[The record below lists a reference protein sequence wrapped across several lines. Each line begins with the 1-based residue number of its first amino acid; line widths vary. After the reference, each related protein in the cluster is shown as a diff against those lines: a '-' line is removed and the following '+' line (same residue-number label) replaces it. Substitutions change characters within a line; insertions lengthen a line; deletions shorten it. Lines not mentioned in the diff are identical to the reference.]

1 MPSRK
6 SSLVIA
12 IAALLVVVIAFWA
25 GFVAYPFLAPR
36 LTGSPR
42 PSSVQTTLDRDTY
55 LKLSGEIYDTL
66 SLQYYQKVDAG
77 KLLKG
82 QVAGLGD
89 PYTELFT
96 PAEAADFR
104 EQLSGEYVGIG
115 VVITPNK
122 KPEPI
127 KIQAMLPLIKEWYDI
142 TPSAKADAIEIV
154 RVFAGTPAEE
164 AGLKPGD
171 LIDSID
177 GTTARKL
184 DLDTVSARVKGKAG
198 TSVRL
203 KIERAGKL
211 LDYTVTRRQ
220 VDLPVVESR
229 IIGNKVG
236 YISVSSFSSG
246 VAVKFARALHALE
259 DQKIAGLVIDI
270 RDNGGGY
277 LNECLD
283 MLSNFIPHGTALWT
297 REAGGQLNPVTVN
310 GGSVSFPIVVLVNEN
325 SASASEIFSAAMQ
338 ENKAAL
344 VVGTTTFGKGLIQ
357 RSWDLSQGYELKVTV
372 EEYYTPNKNTIQK
385 KGLTPNIVV
394 IDPAPALFGTLPGDG
409 QLARAVQT
417 VEEGKRP

>member
-115 VVITPNK
+115 VVITP
-122 KPEPI
+122 
-127 KIQAMLPLIKEWYDI
+127 
-142 TPSAKADAIEIV
+142 SAKADAIEIV

-171 LIDSID
+171 LI
-177 GTTARKL
+177 
-184 DLDTVSARVKGKAG
+184 
-198 TSVRL
+198 
-203 KIERAGKL
+203 
-211 LDYTVTRRQ
+211 
-220 VDLPVVESR
+220 
-229 IIGNKVG
+229 
-236 YISVSSFSSG
+236 
-246 VAVKFARALHALE
+246 
-259 DQKIAGLVIDI
+259 
-270 RDNGGGY
+270 
-277 LNECLD
+277 
-283 MLSNFIPHGTALWT
+283 
-297 REAGGQLNPVTVN
+297 
-310 GGSVSFPIVVLVNEN
+310 
-325 SASASEIFSAAMQ
+325 
-338 ENKAAL
+338 
-344 VVGTTTFGKGLIQ
+344 
-357 RSWDLSQGYELKVTV
+357 
-372 EEYYTPNKNTIQK
+372 
-385 KGLTPNIVV
+385 
-394 IDPAPALFGTLPGDG
+394 
-409 QLARAVQT
+409 
-417 VEEGKRP
+417 

>member
-1 MPSRK
+1 MPSKR

-12 IAALLVVVIAFWA
+12 VAALLVVAIAFWA

-36 LTGSPR
+36 LTSSSR
-42 PSSVQTTLDRDTY
+42 PPAVQTTIDRDTY
-55 LKLSGEIYDTL
+55 LKLSGELYDTL
-66 SLQYYQKVDAG
+66 SLQYYQKVDAA

-122 KPEPI
+122 
-127 KIQAMLPLIKEWYDI
+127 
-142 TPSAKADAIEIV
+142 TADAIQIV

-164 AGLKPGD
+164 AGLKAGD
-171 LIDSID
+171 LIDSVD

-184 DLDTVSARVKGKAG
+184 DLDAVSARVKGKAG

-203 KIERAGKL
+203 RVERAGSF
-211 LDYTVTRRQ
+211 LDFTIVRRQ
-220 VDLPVVESR
+220 VELPVVESR
-229 IIGNKVG
+229 IVGNKVG

-246 VAVKFARALHALE
+246 VAAKFASALHALE
-259 DQKIAGLVIDI
+259 GQKISGLIIDI

-297 REAGGQLNPVTVN
+297 KEAGGELNAVAVN
-310 GGSVSFPIVVLVNEN
+310 GGSVSYPIVVLVNGD

-344 VVGTTTFGKGLIQ
+344 IVGTKTFGKGLIQ
-357 RSWDLSQGYELKVTV
+357 RSWDLSEGYELKVTV

-385 KGLTPNIVV
+385 KGLTPNIAVA
-394 IDPAPALFGTLPGDG
+394 DPAPGLFGTLPGDG
-409 QLARAVQT
+409 QLERALQM
-417 VEEGKRP
+417 VEQGKRP

>member
-1 MPSRK
+1 MPSRR
-6 SSLVIA
+6 SSLVILV
-12 IAALLVVVIAFWA
+12 AALLVVVLAFWA

-36 LTGSPR
+36 LTASSR
-42 PSSVQTTLDRDTY
+42 PSSVQTTLDRETY
-55 LKLSGEIYDTL
+55 LKLSGEVYDTL

-115 VVITPNK
+115 VVITPSK
-122 KPEPI
+122 KAE
-127 KIQAMLPLIKEWYDI
+127 
-142 TPSAKADAIEIV
+142 AIEIV

-177 GTTARKL
+177 GATARGLEL
-184 DLDTVSARVKGKAG
+184 DAVSARVKGKAG

-203 KIERAGKL
+203 KIERTGVFV
-211 LDYTVTRRQ
+211 DYTVVRRQ
-220 VDLPVVESR
+220 VELPVIESR
-229 IIGNKVG
+229 IIGTSVG
-236 YISVSSFSSG
+236 YVSISSFSSG
-246 VAVKFARALHALE
+246 VAVKFARTLHTLE
-259 DQKIAGLVIDI
+259 DQKITGLIIDI

-283 MLSNFIPHGTALWT
+283 MLSNFIRQGTALWT
-297 REAGGQLNPVTVN
+297 KEAGGEVNPVTVN
-310 GGSVSFPIVVLVNEN
+310 GGSVSFPIVVLVNGN

-344 VVGTTTFGKGLIQ
+344 IVGTTTYGKGVIQ
-357 RSWDLSQGYELKVTV
+357 RSWDLSEGYELKVTV
-372 EEYYTPNKNTIQK
+372 EEYYTPDKNTIQN

-394 IDPAPALFGTLPGDG
+394 ADPAPGLFGTLPGDG
-409 QLARAVQT
+409 QLARAVQI
-417 VEEGKRP
+417 VEEGQRP

>member
-1 MPSRK
+1 
-6 SSLVIA
+6 
-12 IAALLVVVIAFWA
+12 
-25 GFVAYPFLAPR
+25 
-36 LTGSPR
+36 
-42 PSSVQTTLDRDTY
+42 
-55 LKLSGEIYDTL
+55 
-66 SLQYYQKVDAG
+66 
-77 KLLKG
+77 
-82 QVAGLGD
+82 
-89 PYTELFT
+89 
-96 PAEAADFR
+96 
-104 EQLSGEYVGIG
+104 
-115 VVITPNK
+115 
-122 KPEPI
+122 
-127 KIQAMLPLIKEWYDI
+127 
-142 TPSAKADAIEIV
+142 
-154 RVFAGTPAEE
+154 
-164 AGLKPGD
+164 
-171 LIDSID
+171 
-177 GTTARKL
+177 
-184 DLDTVSARVKGKAG
+184 
-198 TSVRL
+198 
-203 KIERAGKL
+203 
-211 LDYTVTRRQ
+211 
-220 VDLPVVESR
+220 
-229 IIGNKVG
+229 
-236 YISVSSFSSG
+236 

-297 REAGGQLNPVTVN
+297 REAGGEVNPVTVN

-394 IDPAPALFGTLPGDG
+394 TDPAPALFGTLPGDG

>member
-1 MPSRK
+1 MPFRR
-6 SSLVIA
+6 SSLVILV
-12 IAALLVVVIAFWA
+12 AALLVVVLAFWA

-36 LTGSPR
+36 LTASSR
-42 PSSVQTTLDRDTY
+42 PSSVQTTLDRETY
-55 LKLSGEIYDTL
+55 LKISGEVYDTL

-115 VVITPNK
+115 VVITPSK
-122 KPEPI
+122 KAE
-127 KIQAMLPLIKEWYDI
+127 
-142 TPSAKADAIEIV
+142 AIEIV

-177 GTTARKL
+177 GITARGLEL
-184 DLDTVSARVKGKAG
+184 DAVSARVKGKAG

-203 KIERAGKL
+203 KIERAGTFV
-211 LDYTVTRRQ
+211 DYTVVRRH
-220 VDLPVVESR
+220 VELPVIESR
-229 IIGNKVG
+229 VIGTNVG
-236 YISVSSFSSG
+236 YVSVSSFSSG
-246 VAVKFARALHALE
+246 VAVKFARAVHALE

-283 MLSNFIPHGTALWT
+283 MLSNFIPQGTALWT
-297 REAGGQLNPVTVN
+297 KEAGGEVNPVTVN
-310 GGSVSFPIVVLVNEN
+310 GGSVSFPIVVLVNGS

-344 VVGTTTFGKGLIQ
+344 IVGTTTYGKGVIQ
-357 RSWDLSQGYELKVTV
+357 RSWDLSEGYELKVTV

-394 IDPAPALFGTLPGDG
+394 ADPVPALFGTLPGDG
-409 QLARAVQT
+409 QLARAVQI
-417 VEEGKRP
+417 VEEGRRP

>member
-1 MPSRK
+1 MPSRRY
-6 SSLVIA
+6 SLVVTVI
-12 IAALLVVVIAFWA
+12 ALLVVVIAFGA
-25 GFVAYPFLAPR
+25 GFAAYPLLAPR
-36 LTGSPR
+36 LR

-55 LKLSGEIYDTL
+55 LKLSGDIYDTL
-66 SLQYYQKVDAG
+66 TLQYYQKVDAV

-89 PYTELFT
+89 PYTVLFT

-104 EQLSGEYVGIG
+104 EQLSGDYVGIG
-115 VVITPNK
+115 VVITPN
-122 KPEPI
+122 
-127 KIQAMLPLIKEWYDI
+127 
-142 TPSAKADAIEIV
+142 AKAGAIEIM
-154 RVFAGTPAEE
+154 RVFASTPAEE

-177 GTTARKL
+177 GVTARKL
-184 DLDTVSARVKGKAG
+184 DLDTVSARIQGKTG

-203 KIERAGKL
+203 KIDRAGKL
-211 LDYTVTRRQ
+211 LDYTLTRRQ
-220 VDLPVVESR
+220 VELPVVESR
-229 IIGNKVG
+229 VIGNKVG

-246 VAVKFARALHALE
+246 VAAKFATALHALE
-259 DQKIAGLVIDI
+259 NQKIAGLVIDL

-283 MLSNFIPHGTALWT
+283 MLSNFIHHGTALWT
-297 REAGGQLNPVTVN
+297 KEAGGKLVPVNVN
-310 GGSVSFPIVVLVNEN
+310 GDSVSFPVVLLVNEN

-338 ENKAAL
+338 ENKIAL
-344 VVGTTTFGKGLIQ
+344 VVGTKTFGKGVIQ
-357 RSWDLSQGYELKVTV
+357 RSWDLAEGYELKVTV

-385 KGLTPNIVV
+385 KGLNPNIVV
-394 IDPAPALFGTLPGDG
+394 ADPAPALFGTLPGDG

>member
-6 SSLVIA
+6 SSLLIA
-12 IAALLVVVIAFWA
+12 VAALLVVATAFWA

-36 LTGSPR
+36 LTGSSR
-42 PSSVQTTLDRDTY
+42 PASVQTTIDRDSY
-55 LKLSGEIYDTL
+55 LKLSGNIYDTL
-66 SLQYYQKVDAG
+66 SLQYYQKVDAT

-82 QVAGLGD
+82 QVSGLGD
-89 PYTELFT
+89 PYTELLT

-115 VVITPNK
+115 VVITPSK
-122 KPEPI
+122 
-127 KIQAMLPLIKEWYDI
+127 
-142 TPSAKADAIEIV
+142 KADAIEVV

-177 GTTARKL
+177 GTSARNL
-184 DLDTVSARVKGKAG
+184 DLEVVSARVKGKAG

-203 KIERAGKL
+203 RIDRTGAL
-211 LDYTVTRRQ
+211 LDYTVVRRS
-220 VDLPVVESR
+220 VELPVVESR
-229 IIGNKVG
+229 VIGNNVG

-246 VAVKFARALHALE
+246 VAVKFARALHTLE

-283 MLSNFIPHGTALWT
+283 MLSNFIVHGTALWT
-297 REAGGQLNPVTVN
+297 REAGGQVNPISVS
-310 GGSVSFPIVVLVNEN
+310 GGSVSFPVVVLVNEN
-325 SASASEIFSAAMQ
+325 SASASEIFSAALQ

-344 VVGTTTFGKGLIQ
+344 IVGTTTYGKGLIQ
-357 RSWDLSQGYELKVTV
+357 RSWDLADGYELKVTV

-385 KGLTPNIVV
+385 KGLTPDTVV
-394 IDPAPALFGTLPGDG
+394 ADPIPAAFGTLPGDG
-409 QLARAVQT
+409 QLERAVQL

>member
-6 SSLVIA
+6 SSLVIVV
-12 IAALLVVVIAFWA
+12 AALLAVVIAFWS
-25 GFVAYPFLAPR
+25 GFVSYPFLAPR
-36 LTGSPR
+36 LTGSSR
-42 PSSVQTTLDRDTY
+42 PSSIATTLDRDTY
-55 LKLSGEIYDTL
+55 LKLSGEVYDTL

-89 PYTELFT
+89 PYTELFS
-96 PAEAADFR
+96 PAEAADFL

-122 KPEPI
+122 K
-127 KIQAMLPLIKEWYDI
+127 
-142 TPSAKADAIEIV
+142 ADAIEIV
-154 RVFAGTPAEE
+154 RVFAGTPAEK

-177 GTTARKL
+177 GTTARHLQL
-184 DLDTVSARVKGKAG
+184 DAVSARVKGKAG

-203 KIERAGKL
+203 KVERAGTL
-211 LDYTVTRRQ
+211 RDITVMRRK
-220 VDLPVVESR
+220 VELPVVESR
-229 IIGNKVG
+229 MIRNKVG
-236 YISVSSFSSG
+236 YISVSSFSSR
-246 VAVKFARALHALE
+246 VAVKFAQALHTLE
-259 DQKIAGLVIDI
+259 DQKMNGLVIDI

-297 REAGGQLNPVTVN
+297 KEAGGQVNPVTVN
-310 GGSVSFPIVVLVNEN
+310 GGSVPFPIVVLVNEN

-344 VVGTTTFGKGLIQ
+344 VVGTRTFGKGLIQ
-357 RSWDLSQGYELKVTV
+357 RSWNLSNGYELKVTV

-385 KGLTPNIVV
+385 KGLTPNVV
-394 IDPAPALFGTLPGDG
+394 VADPAPALIGTLPGDG
-409 QLARAVQT
+409 QLARAVQMLDK
-417 VEEGKRP
+417 GQHP

>member
-1 MPSRK
+1 VQSKK
-6 SSLVIA
+6 STLL
-12 IAALLVVVIAFWA
+12 AAVAVLLVVVAAFWA

-36 LTGSPR
+36 ITAPTR
-42 PSSVQTTLDRDTY
+42 PASVQPEIDRDLY
-55 LKLSGEIYDTL
+55 VKLSGEIYDTL
-66 SLQYYQKVDAG
+66 NLQYYQKVDVG

-115 VVITPNK
+115 VVISPNK
-122 KPEPI
+122 
-127 KIQAMLPLIKEWYDI
+127 
-142 TPSAKADAIEIV
+142 KADAIEIV
-154 RVFAGTPAEE
+154 RVFSGTPAEE

-171 LIDSID
+171 VIDSVD
-177 GTTARKL
+177 GTTARGL
-184 DLDTVSARVKGKAG
+184 DLDVVSARVKGKAG
-198 TSVRL
+198 TSVKLR
-203 KIERAGKL
+203 IERSGAF
-211 LDYTVTRRQ
+211 LDFLVVRRQ
-220 VDLPVVESR
+220 VELPVVESKV
-229 IIGNKVG
+229 IGNKVG

-246 VAVKFARALHALE
+246 VAVKFAQALHSLE
-259 DQKIAGLVIDI
+259 DQQVSGLVIDI

-283 MLSNFIPHGTALWT
+283 MLSNFIQHGTALWT
-297 REAGGQLNPVTVN
+297 KEAGGEVNPISVN
-310 GGSVSFPIVVLVNEN
+310 GSTVSFPVVVVVNGN

-344 VVGTTTFGKGLIQ
+344 VVGTKTYGKGLIQ

-385 KGLTPNIVV
+385 KGLTPNVAV
-394 IDPAPALFGTLPGDG
+394 ADPAAADFGTLPADA
-409 QLARAVQT
+409 QLARAVQLI
-417 VEEGKRP
+417 EQGKRP

>member
-1 MPSRK
+1 MPSRR
-6 SSLVIA
+6 SLLVVVV
-12 IAALLVVVIAFWA
+12 AALLVIVIAFWA

-36 LTGSPR
+36 LAGSSR
-42 PSSVQTTLDRDTY
+42 PSSVQTTVDRETY
-55 LKLSGEIYDTL
+55 LKLSGDIYDTL
-66 SLQYYQKVDAG
+66 SLQYYQKVDAE

-115 VVITPNK
+115 VVIAPN
-122 KPEPI
+122 
-127 KIQAMLPLIKEWYDI
+127 
-142 TPSAKADAIEIV
+142 TKADAIEIV
-154 RVFAGTPAEE
+154 RVFVGTPAEE

-184 DLDTVSARVKGKAG
+184 DLDVVSARVKGKAG
-198 TSVRL
+198 TSVLL
-203 KIERAGKL
+203 KIERAGTL
-211 LDYTVTRRQ
+211 LDYTVVRRQ
-220 VDLPVVESR
+220 VELPVVESR
-229 IIGNKVG
+229 VIGSKVG

-246 VAVKFARALHALE
+246 VAVKFAQALHALE
-259 DQKIAGLVIDI
+259 DQKISGLVIDI
-270 RDNGGGY
+270 RNNGGGY

-297 REAGGQLNPVTVN
+297 KEAGGEANPVTVN
-310 GGSVSFPIVVLVNEN
+310 GGSVSFPIVVLVNED

-344 VVGTTTFGKGLIQ
+344 VVGTKTFGKGVIQ
-357 RSWDLSQGYELKVTV
+357 RSWDLSEGYELKVTV
-372 EEYYTPNKNTIQK
+372 EEYYTPNKNTIQN
-385 KGLTPNIVV
+385 KGLTPDIVV
-394 IDPAPALFGTLPGDG
+394 ADPAPAVLGTLPGDG
-409 QLARAVQT
+409 QLARAVQM
-417 VEEGKRP
+417 VEEGERP

>member
-6 SSLVIA
+6 SSLFIVVT
-12 IAALLVVVIAFWA
+12 ALLVVVIAFWA

-36 LTGSPR
+36 LTGSSR
-42 PSSVQTTLDRDTY
+42 PSSVQTTIDRETY
-55 LKLSGEIYDTL
+55 LKLSGDIYDTL
-66 SLQYYQKVDAG
+66 SLQYYQKVDAE

-96 PAEAADFR
+96 PAEAADFS

-115 VVITPNK
+115 VVITPSK
-122 KPEPI
+122 
-127 KIQAMLPLIKEWYDI
+127 
-142 TPSAKADAIEIV
+142 KADAIEIV

-203 KIERAGKL
+203 KIERAGTL
-211 LDYTVTRRQ
+211 LDYTVVRRQ
-220 VDLPVVESR
+220 VELPVVESR

-246 VAVKFARALHALE
+246 VAVKFAQALHTLE
-259 DQKIAGLVIDI
+259 DQKISGLVIDI

-297 REAGGQLNPVTVN
+297 KEAGGELNPVAVS

-357 RSWDLSQGYELKVTV
+357 RSWVLTDGYELKVTV

-394 IDPAPALFGTLPGDG
+394 ADPAPALFGTLPGDG

>member
-6 SSLVIA
+6 SSFVIA
-12 IAALLVVVIAFWA
+12 VAALLVVVIAFWA

-36 LTGSPR
+36 LTGFSR

-55 LKLSGEIYDTL
+55 LKLSGEVYDTL

-77 KLLKG
+77 KLLKA

-104 EQLSGEYVGIG
+104 EQLSGDYVGIG
-115 VVITPNK
+115 VVITPSK
-122 KPEPI
+122 
-127 KIQAMLPLIKEWYDI
+127 
-142 TPSAKADAIEIV
+142 KADAIEIV

-177 GTTARKL
+177 GMTARKL
-184 DLDTVSARVKGKAG
+184 GLD
-198 TSVRL
+198 
-203 KIERAGKL
+203 
-211 LDYTVTRRQ
+211 
-220 VDLPVVESR
+220 
-229 IIGNKVG
+229 
-236 YISVSSFSSG
+236 FSSG
-246 VAVKFARALHALE
+246 VAVKFARALHTLE

-277 LNECLD
+277 LSECLD
-283 MLSNFIPHGTALWT
+283 MLSNFISHGTALWT
-297 REAGGQLNPVTVN
+297 RAAGGEVNPVTVN
-310 GGSVSFPIVVLVNEN
+310 GGSVSFPLVVLVNGN

-338 ENKAAL
+338 ENKTAL
-344 VVGTTTFGKGLIQ
+344 VVGTTTFGKGVIQ
-357 RSWDLSQGYELKVTV
+357 RSWDLTEGYELKVTV

-394 IDPAPALFGTLPGDG
+394 ADPTPALFGTLPGDG